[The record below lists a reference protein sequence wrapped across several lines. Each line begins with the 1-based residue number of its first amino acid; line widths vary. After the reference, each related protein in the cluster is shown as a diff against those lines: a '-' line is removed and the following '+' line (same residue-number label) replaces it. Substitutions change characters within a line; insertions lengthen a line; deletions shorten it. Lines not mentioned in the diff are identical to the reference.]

1 MRNVRTSF
9 VRLVLSHIKNA
20 RIYAPEAVVLPIHV
34 PVKRSWGARDHF
46 YSSKSIRLEVL
57 IFNINNQ
64 RGLSR
69 MDGHVFED
77 QHRAI
82 LNKKKQTNLKGSQE
96 R

>member
-1 MRNVRTSF
+1 MRLKHS
-9 VRLVLSHIKNA
+9 
-20 RIYAPEAVVLPIHV
+20 VLPMHV
-34 PVKRSWGARDHF
+34 PVKRIWGAQDHF

-82 LNKKKQTNLKGSQE
+82 LNKKEQTNFKKKKKTKE
-96 R
+96 RKKEKKKKSVT

>member
-1 MRNVRTSF
+1 MRLKHS
-9 VRLVLSHIKNA
+9 
-20 RIYAPEAVVLPIHV
+20 VLPMHV
-34 PVKRSWGARDHF
+34 PVKRIWGAQDHF

-82 LNKKKQTNLKGSQE
+82 LNKKEQTNLKKKTNE
-96 R
+96 RKKKKKKKSVT